1 MHSEPIHLV
10 IAINQ
15 KYIRYAYVMLTS
27 LLLHTSCDVH
37 VYVLHRELS
46 AADQQM
52 FDTLYTFLSCDVS
65 LYPCAGYTASSPKRF
80 SQQVPGAQRLISGSQ
95 SRILFHPALTVHYIS
110 IPI

>member
-52 FDTLYTFLSCDVS
+52 FDTLTFLSCDVS
-65 LYPCAGYTASSPKRF
+65 LYPCAGYTASSPK
-80 SQQVPGAQRLISGSQ
+80 GSRNKCLGRRGLFPARNHG
-95 SRILFHPALTVHYIS
+95 SYAILR
-110 IPI
+110 